1 MAFLELAFNL
11 PKSNRIISFEQLAN
25 TCEIPVDQVEFMV
38 MKASAL
44 KLVRVE
50 IDQLNQEVSVAWI
63 APKVLSSERID
74 VMLNKFQEWE
84 AGVKDVETY
93 IQENWKIK
101 AWLIWNLD

>member
-1 MAFLELAFNL
+1 M
-11 PKSNRIISFEQLAN
+11 ITFEQLAK
-25 TCEIPVDQVEFMV
+25 TCEIPVDQVEFMI

-50 IDQLNQEVSVAWI
+50 IDQLNQAVAVTWM

-84 AGVKDVETY
+84 AGVKEVETY
-93 IQENWKIK
+93 IHENWKVK
-101 AWLIWNLD
+101 A

>member
-1 MAFLELAFNL
+1 MAFLQLAFNL
-11 PKSNRIISFEQLAN
+11 PKSNRVITFEQLAK
-25 TCEIPVDQVEFMV
+25 TCEIPVDQVEFMI

-50 IDQLNQEVSVAWI
+50 IDQLNQAVAVTWM

-84 AGVKDVETY
+84 AGVKEVETY
-93 IQENWKIK
+93 IHENWKVK
-101 AWLIWNLD
+101 A